1 MRMINT
7 GRAGRGIAVLALAL
21 LAAACSRDE
30 LLGVNTPDQIT
41 PEAAGNPSGAAALRV
56 SALGNFAFFYSG
68 DVSGGGVGLNIAAGL
83 LSDEMTT
90 HRGGT
95 EHMDSRGVNE
105 NTFPTTV
112 WTTVGLAQTQLV
124 RARKALGQ
132 FAPAG
137 ATRQSQMA
145 QMQAL
150 QGYVFVLTGETYCNG
165 VPMSNANDDD
175 PQSENLSN
183 VQLFNRGIASFDS
196 ALALAPAT
204 DAAIRNLATIGK
216 ARARVDL
223 KDYAGAAALVATVPA
238 TYQYL
243 VQHSRTTIINDVYDW
258 MVGTRNFGVVN
269 REGGNGLDYL
279 ATGDPRISFN
289 PTPAA
294 GQDGSLTIAPTKYP
308 QPDSP
313 VVLADGIEAL
323 MIRAEAAVDAGDG
336 AGFISLI
343 NTARATR
350 TGLASLTDPGSKDAR
365 VTLLFRERAF
375 WFWLTAHRLGD
386 MRRLVRQYGRG
397 AETVFPTGPY
407 FKGGVYGP
415 DVNLIPSNA
424 ERNNPS
430 FQGCTDR
437 NA

>member
-1 MRMINT
+1 MKTTIMMA
-7 GRAGRGIAVLALAL
+7 RAVRASIVAL
-21 LAAACSRDE
+21 LTLSAACGREE

-56 SALGNFAFFYSG
+56 SALGNFANFYSG
-68 DVSGGGVGLNIAAGL
+68 DNAGGGVGLNIAAGL

-95 EHMDSRGVNE
+95 EHMDSRAVNE
-105 NTFPTTV
+105 NTFPTTF
-112 WTTVGLAQTQLV
+112 WSLVGTAATQLI
-124 RARKALGQ
+124 RARKGLEQ
-132 FAPAG
+132 FSPAG
-137 ATRQSQMA
+137 TTKQSQMA

-150 QGYVFVLTGETYCNG
+150 EGYVYLLTGETYCNG
-165 VPMSNANDDD
+165 VPISNADDAD
-175 PQSENLSN
+175 PQSANLSN
-183 VQLFNRGIASFDS
+183 VQLFNKSIASFDS
-196 ALALAPAT
+196 ALALAPAS
-204 DAAIRNLATIGK
+204 DASIRNLATIGK

-223 KDYAGAAALVATVPA
+223 KDYAGAATLVAAIPA
-238 TYQYL
+238 TYQYM

-269 REGGNGLDYL
+269 REGGNGLDFL
-279 ATGDPRISFN
+279 SAGDPRISFN
-289 PTPAA
+289 PTAA
-294 GQDGSLTIAPTKYP
+294 PGQDGSLTISPTKYP

-350 TGLASLTDPGSKDAR
+350 SGLTPLTDPGTKDTR
-365 VTLLFRERAF
+365 VNLLFRERAF

-386 MRRLVRQYGRG
+386 LRRLVRQYGRG
-397 AETVFPTGPY
+397 AETVFPTGSY
-407 FKGGVYGP
+407 FKGGVYGT

-424 ERNNPS
+424 ERNNPN